1 MERRSSNTNSIGAL
15 DNQTTAKMPPKGSR
29 QNATNKSSIGVD
41 AQHQEWVAELEMQ
54 AKLISSSSSS
64 KDASGRNGRESFISN
79 ISTSSNS
86 ASFHRDREQIP
97 SSSDDAQDR
106 TQRFSTSSHSISSE
120 SSSIGHR
127 SSQQEGRV
135 LVPTNLYNER
145 PQHANA
151 GRNIPQ
157 TAERYLREI
166 LRIIPTLLT
175 GGQIK

>member
-1 MERRSSNTNSIGAL
+1 MERRSSNTNSIAL
-15 DNQTTAKMPPKGSR
+15 DNQTTAKMPPKGLR
-29 QNATNKSSIGVD
+29 QNATSKASIGCD
-41 AQHQEWVAELEMQ
+41 TQHQEWVAELEMQ
-54 AKLISSSSSS
+54 TKLISSSSS

-120 SSSIGHR
+120 SSAIGHR
-127 SSQQEGRV
+127 SSQQEGGV